1 MDVLMEFIF
10 ELVIELWCVCAE
22 KMWDPSRPRV
32 KRIFFFLL
40 FYTPFAALLIL
51 FGVLA
56 YERTN
61 ILRIVIAYAFFA
73 LALFLFFF
81 LGKKAWLGRE
91 FKAPKAVEKAEES
104 VENFFVGYKNTLMD
118 KKAPLKTRIV
128 LFVIPFVLL
137 FSLALF
143 LIISVPETAWFGW
156 AVMIVFLVCALIWA
170 KRIFGKK

>member
-1 MDVLMEFIF
+1 MDFLV
-10 ELVIELWCVCAE
+10 ELIGNFAIEVWSLCAE
-22 KMWDPSRPRV
+22 KMFDPDKPRA
-32 KRIFFFLL
+32 KRMLFFLL
-40 FYTPFAALLIL
+40 CCLPVSAVLVL
-51 FGVLA
+51 FGVMI
-56 YERTN
+56 YEQTDIFRM
-61 ILRIVIAYAFFA
+61 IIACAFYA
-73 LALFLFFF
+73 LAAFLFFF